1 MQNIMKENEAF
12 TVIIAVR
19 RPLIS
24 KKWLIEY

>member
-1 MQNIMKENEAF
+1 MKENEAF

-24 KKWLIEY
+24 KKVVDRILRVD